1 MLTMDVNSYTRILVI
16 DDDIDLLMLLERR
29 LQKEGFEIETAVS
42 LEEAKEILLYYEP
55 DLVLLD
61 INVQGDDGRR
71 LCWEV
76 KTDPFTSY
84 IKVILMSG
92 YDFNKSRAVLFGADE
107 LVPKPLNLEFLLHR
121 VSELLKQEQ
130 ERN

>member
-1 MLTMDVNSYTRILVI
+1 MDVHTYARILVI

-61 INVQGDDGRR
+61 INVRGDDGRR

-76 KTDPFTSY
+76 KTTPDTSN
-84 IKVILMSG
+84 IKVVLMSG

-107 LVPKPLNLEFLLHR
+107 LVPKPLNIEFLLHR
-121 VSELLKQEQ
+121 VTELLNQEQ

>member
-1 MLTMDVNSYTRILVI
+1 MLTMDVYAHSRMLVI

-61 INVQGDDGRR
+61 INVRGEDGRG
-71 LCWEV
+71 LCWDL
-76 KTDPFTSY
+76 KNNPTTSN

-121 VSELLKQEQ
+121 VAELLKQEQ
-130 ERN
+130 EKN